1 MNDSACIAFITST
14 SVSFRRAATLTIP
27 LATVQANYRGLGEET
42 TEGVVFVIFRLQFHK
57 HELDTGQ
64 RPGIMLSNP
73 VWPQLSP
80 CSQSVSSLEALLV
93 TENLLGLGMGQAL
106 PCMISFDFTVGTAM

>member
-1 MNDSACIAFITST
+1 MRRPEGSAI
-14 SVSFRRAATLTIP
+14 
-27 LATVQANYRGLGEET
+27 
-42 TEGVVFVIFRLQFHK
+42 FVIFRLQFHK

-80 CSQSVSSLEALLV
+80 CSQSVSSLGLEALLV

-106 PCMISFDFTVGTAM
+106 SSMISFDFTVGTAM